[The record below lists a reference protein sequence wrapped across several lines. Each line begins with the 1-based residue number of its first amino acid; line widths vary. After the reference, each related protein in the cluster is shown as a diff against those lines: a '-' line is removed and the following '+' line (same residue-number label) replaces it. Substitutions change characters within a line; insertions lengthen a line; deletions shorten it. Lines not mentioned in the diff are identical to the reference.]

1 MNDLT
6 QQFRGDI
13 LRSVQARGLALVD
26 QHTQRGSSL
35 PRHRHGHA
43 WFTFLFAG
51 SYIERLSSLER
62 RCSAGMVIWHPADL
76 VHENNFVSDG
86 HNLNLVIAPEWLE
99 GLPSDISLP
108 NSARSWE
115 GGLPYRIGLELYRNL
130 NQEAQISYESVV
142 NLISLCASS
151 KRIHKQIRWLPL
163 ILEWMNNEYSCT
175 LTLTQ
180 ASKQAGVHPVHVS
193 RSFRRTLGCTF
204 REYLTLIRIRRAT
217 DLLKQSSTC
226 ITEIA
231 FACGFSDHAHFTRT
245 FKRAT
250 GLTPTAYR
258 IQAG

>member
-26 QHTQRGSSL
+26 QHTQRGNIL

-62 RCSAGMVIWHPADL
+62 SCSAGMVIWHPADL
-76 VHENNFVSDG
+76 VHANNFVSDG

-99 GLPSDISLP
+99 GLPPEISLP
-108 NSARSWE
+108 DSARSWE
-115 GGLPYRIGLELYRNL
+115 GGLPYRIGLELYRSL
-130 NQEAQISYESVV
+130 NQDAQISHESVC
-142 NLISLCASS
+142 NLISVCASG
-151 KRIHKQIRWLPL
+151 KPAHGQTRWLPL
-163 ILEWMNNEYSCT
+163 ILDWMNDEYSYT
-175 LTLTQ
+175 LTLSQ
-180 ASKQAGVHPVHVS
+180 ASTQAGVHPVHVS
-193 RSFRRTLGCTF
+193 RSFRHTLGCTF
-204 REYLTLIRIRRAT
+204 REYLTLIRIRRGT
-217 DLLKQSSTC
+217 DLLKRSSTS

-258 IQAG
+258 IQTG